1 MLDLMRCRWI
11 AGAIVVGCLVT
22 GCGGGSSDSGGGT
35 RTTPVVSSPID
46 TSAETVAQ
54 VCASV
59 QQIVRDD
66 VPATGDPTKAQY
78 LDLAQRVTVLI
89 PTSPALTH
97 ILLAQLS
104 GTASQAVSSLG
115 GSDTAAQAQ
124 ATEAF
129 KQTVSQIPLTCP

>member
-22 GCGGGSSDSGGGT
+22 GCSGGSSDSGGGT
-35 RTTPVVSSPID
+35 PTTPVASTPID
-46 TSAETVAQ
+46 TAPKTVAQ

-59 QQIVRDD
+59 QQIVSDD
-66 VPATGDPTKAQY
+66 VPTNGDPTKAQY

-104 GTASQAVSSLG
+104 GTAAQAATSV
-115 GSDTAAQAQ
+115 GSDPAALAQAKV
-124 ATEAF
+124 AF
-129 KQTVSQIPLTCP
+129 QQTLSQIPLTCP